1 MCSDVCGSVINPA
14 VKSRCGMRN
23 IKGLYLSNES
33 MKCEA
38 DVYWYILEEGAAG
51 MVVAALVF

>member
-1 MCSDVCGSVINPA
+1 MCPDVCGSAINPA
-14 VKSRCGMRN
+14 VESHCGMR
-23 IKGLYLSNES
+23 NES

-51 MVVAALVF
+51 MVVAALAF